1 MATNEEKLSKFNEA
15 IHHYAEEQR
24 RKIEDE
30 VKKFKEKELNE
41 AENEVL
47 LEAYQLIQKEMAQM
61 RNNITKEMAHREM
74 DARRELLEKRR
85 KIMEEIFT
93 QAAERLKEFAQSQEY
108 QDWMKRHCQ
117 KLAETFSQPGTVL
130 FVRPEDRKLESLL
143 KSAFGTACEVQEDE
157 EIYLGG
163 VRAQNLA
170 MGLVADDTLDAL
182 LENQQEWFEEN
193 SGLQVQ

>member
-1 MATNEEKLSKFNEA
+1 
-15 IHHYAEEQR
+15 
-24 RKIEDE
+24 
-30 VKKFKEKELNE
+30 
-41 AENEVL
+41 
-47 LEAYQLIQKEMAQM
+47 M

-157 EIYLGG
+157 EIHLGG
-163 VRAQNLA
+163 IRAQNLA

>member
-61 RNNITKEMAHREM
+61 RNTITKEMAHREM

-85 KIMEEIFT
+85 KIMEDTFA
-93 QAAERLKEFAQSQEY
+93 QAAARLKEFAQSQEY

-130 FVRPEDRKLESLL
+130 FVRPEDRKLEDLL

-157 EIYLGG
+157 EIHLGG
-163 VRAQNLA
+163 VRAQNLTL
-170 MGLVADDTLDAL
+170 GLVADDTLDAL
-182 LENQQEWFEEN
+182 LEDQQEWFEEN

>member
-30 VKKFKEKELNE
+30 VNKFKEKELNE

-117 KLAETFSQPGTVL
+117 KLAETFSQPDTVL

-143 KSAFGTACEVQEDE
+143 KSAFGTDCEVQEDE
-157 EIYLGG
+157 EIHLGG

-170 MGLVADDTLDAL
+170 MGLVADETLDAL

>member
-157 EIYLGG
+157 EIHLGG

>member
-61 RNNITKEMAHREM
+61 RNTITKEMAHREM

-85 KIMEEIFT
+85 KIMEDT
-93 QAAERLKEFAQSQEY
+93 FA
-108 QDWMKRHCQ
+108 
-117 KLAETFSQPGTVL
+117 
-130 FVRPEDRKLESLL
+130 
-143 KSAFGTACEVQEDE
+143 
-157 EIYLGG
+157 
-163 VRAQNLA
+163 
-170 MGLVADDTLDAL
+170 
-182 LENQQEWFEEN
+182 
-193 SGLQVQ
+193 